1 MADRWALNTTRG
13 WRDIIAGSPGG
24 SSATMG
30 SSPLVTLSSSTNEE
44 TLRFRPELEADFGT
58 IACWAYSELGWQQ
71 DPCLF
76 RFFPAGENP
85 FLFV

>member
-1 MADRWALNTTRG
+1 M
-13 WRDIIAGSPGG
+13 
-24 SSATMG
+24 SSSS

-58 IACWAYSELGWQQ
+58 LACWAYSDLGWQQ

-76 RFFPAGENP
+76 RFYPAGSH
-85 FLFV
+85 FYYFALL

>member
-1 MADRWALNTTRG
+1 M
-13 WRDIIAGSPGG
+13 
-24 SSATMG
+24 SSSSS

-58 IACWAYSELGWQQ
+58 LACWAYSDLGWQQ

-76 RFFPAGENP
+76 RFYPAGSH
-85 FLFV
+85 FYYFALL